1 MVVPD
6 VGQICGWLYMIDL
19 LVIVVVV
26 LFGLIGFSL
35 EAKPNSPL
43 VDEQVAKHDYKMLI
57 KDLIIEIK

>member
-1 MVVPD
+1 
-6 VGQICGWLYMIDL
+6 MIDL